1 MSGNTVLTP
10 AETKRAEFRQRL
22 FESHGWDERRAR
34 AWALKLAARDLER
47 DDRRL
52 CVECRHL
59 TSKWQCVQ
67 GGAVVSDALQRCPSF
82 EWEVPAQ

>member
-10 AETKRAEFRQRL
+10 AEIKRAELRQRL

-52 CVECRHL
+52 CVECKHL
-59 TSKWQCVQ
+59 TSKWGCVQ
-67 GGAVVSDALQRCPSF
+67 GGAVVADALQRCPTF

>member
-52 CVECRHL
+52 CVECKHL
-59 TSKWQCVQ
+59 TSKWGCRA
-67 GGAVVSDALQRCPSF
+67 GGSVVAEVLQRCQKF
-82 EWEVPAQ
+82 DWEKPNQ